1 MNLGQQKT
9 FVQELP
15 FLYVGICHF
24 EVKPKI
30 NLHCCEDKHDGQID
44 GNDGL
49 KEERLEV
56 DGDVAHHIE

>member
-1 MNLGQQKT
+1 M
-9 FVQELP
+9 
-15 FLYVGICHF
+15 
-24 EVKPKI
+24 KPKI

-56 DGDVAHHIE
+56 DGDVAHHIEQDRWQIDSQDAA